1 MLFLFYRKIGN
12 RGFCHMHLVRVSNFF
27 SQNMEAQTF
36 IAYVQAFGFPPQ
48 ARTFS
53 LIYAMREYYMVNK
66 AGSLHNLRRHRS
78 DIPALEKGKVL
89 VGVKSIGLNYADIFA
104 IMGLYS
110 ATPKGPFIPG
120 LEFSGEVLASDSRDF
135 FPGQKVMGVTRF
147 GGYDS
152 HIVADPD
159 YLFPLP
165 TGWSYEE
172 GAAFPVQTFTAY
184 YALHTLGNL
193 RIGQTVLIHSAAGGV
208 GLQAN
213 RIAKKSGAFTIGV
226 VGSESKVELLRQ
238 EGFDKMIV
246 RGKNFRRDLRN
257 ALGERPLN
265 LVLEATGGKYF
276 RDSYHLLAPM
286 GRLVAYGSAQ
296 FTPSSHRP
304 NYVSLLFRY
313 LFRPRVDP
321 LTMIKSNKSVMA
333 FNLIWIYEQKDLM
346 HEMLRDISNLNLPA
360 PRVGHRFD
368 FAQMAEAL
376 VQFQSGKTTGKVVVN
391 SR

>member
-1 MLFLFYRKIGN
+1 
-12 RGFCHMHLVRVSNFF
+12 
-27 SQNMEAQTF
+27 
-36 IAYVQAFGFPPQ
+36 
-48 ARTFS
+48 
-53 LIYAMREYYMVNK
+53 MREFYMVNK
-66 AGSLHNLRRHRS
+66 TGSLHNLKLNRS
-78 DIPALEKGKVL
+78 EVPALEKGKVL

-120 LEFSGEVLASDSRDF
+120 LEFSGDVLASDSNDF
-135 FPGQKVMGVTRF
+135 LPGKKVMGVTRF

-165 TGWSYEE
+165 ERWSYEE

-184 YALHTLGNL
+184 YALHTLGGLKFN
-193 RIGQTVLIHSAAGGV
+193 QTVLIHSAAGGV

-213 RIAKKSGAFTIGV
+213 RMAKKYNAFTIGV
-226 VGSESKVELLRQ
+226 VGSETKVALLRQ
-238 EGFDKMIV
+238 EGFDKTIV
-246 RGKNFRRDLRN
+246 RGKNFSEDLRN
-257 ALGERPLN
+257 ALEGRPLN

-276 RDSYHLLAPM
+276 RYSYKMLAPM

-296 FTPSSHRP
+296 FTPSSHKP
-304 NYVSLLFRY
+304 NYISLLFRY

-346 HEMLRDISNLNLPA
+346 KEMLAEIEKLKLPA
-360 PRVGHRFD
+360 PRIGHRFD
-368 FAQMAEAL
+368 FSQMGEAL
-376 VQFQSGKTTGKVVVN
+376 ALFKSGKTTGKVVLN
-391 SR
+391 LK

>member
-1 MLFLFYRKIGN
+1 
-12 RGFCHMHLVRVSNFF
+12 
-27 SQNMEAQTF
+27 
-36 IAYVQAFGFPPQ
+36 
-48 ARTFS
+48 
-53 LIYAMREYYMVNK
+53 MREFYLVEK
-66 AGSLHNLRRHRS
+66 PGSLRNLKLNRS
-78 DIPALEKGKVL
+78 DIPALPKGKVL

-120 LEFSGEVLASDSRDF
+120 LEFSGEVLASDCSNF
-135 FPGQKVMGVTRF
+135 VAGQKVMGVIRF

-184 YALHTLGNL
+184 YALRTLGDL
-193 RIGQTVLIHSAAGGV
+193 RLGQAVLIHSAAGGV

-213 RIAKKSGAFTIGV
+213 RIAKKYNAYTIGV
-226 VGSESKVELLRQ
+226 VGSETKVELLRR
-238 EGFDKMIV
+238 EGFDKAIV
-246 RGKNFRRDLRN
+246 RGKNFKEDLRQ
-257 ALGERPLN
+257 ALDGRPLN

-276 RDSYHLLAPM
+276 YHSYNMMAPM

-296 FTPSSHRP
+296 FTPSSHSP
-304 NYVSLLFRY
+304 NYISLLFRY

-333 FNLIWIYEQKDLM
+333 FNLIWIYEQKELM
-346 HEMLRDISNLNLPA
+346 KEMLADIEKLELPA
-360 PRVGHRFD
+360 PIVGHRFD
-368 FAQMAEAL
+368 FSQMAEAL
-376 VQFQSGKTTGKVVVN
+376 TLFQSGKTTGKIVLN
-391 SR
+391 RNTPAL